1 MTALISCTEISRIN
15 GERTIQAYVVID
27 VSQGHRV
34 CDAYATLVLFLEMDI
49 RWLLVDANAEAFQ
62 FSLNNAL
69 VCEGLVHV

>member
-1 MTALISCTEISRIN
+1 
-15 GERTIQAYVVID
+15 VID